1 MRVYFIFDIKE
12 EYRYKYKDNNLF
24 NILRSIYNLNNS
36 NYDYAYNIF
45 IMLSGTIEKLRMR

>member
-36 NYDYAYNIF
+36 NYDYAYNILKQ
-45 IMLSGTIEKLRMR
+45 ITNEIDKDK